1 MIPFVCKDNTFLIL
15 NTLTMKLFHKFIIL
29 IIALCLVSCNS
40 ARRASKRIHK
50 ITEQHPELLAPDT
63 VKIDTVLTVK
73 PAADSVIFAFDEVS
87 ENQTEE
93 ILTNEGCFAITLLP
107 SREIKVVYTP
117 DSVNVNF
124 RKEIVT
130 EKIHVEKPR
139 ELWRDILLYA
149 ILVYVFCLIVKTLI
163 EKILK

>member
-1 MIPFVCKDNTFLIL
+1 
-15 NTLTMKLFHKFIIL
+15 MKKIIIL
-29 IIALCLVSCNS
+29 LLSLLICSLFSSCNTTK
-40 ARRASKRIHK
+40 RAEKRIYN
-50 ITEQHPELLAPDT
+50 IVEDHPELVLQDT

-73 PAADSVIFAFDEVS
+73 PPADSVILAFDEVV
-87 ENQTEE
+87 ENQTKE
-93 ILTNEGCFAITLLP
+93 ISTNEGCFAITILP

-149 ILVYVFCLIVKTLI
+149 IIVYVFCLIVKTLI